1 MKGCFR
7 KSVFSIEKK
16 RLLKSYCRWQEAD
29 FNVEIAI
36 WYIVTSLLKF
46 SREGIKLVE
55 NRHSALGLSDEQVL
69 SMYETMLLAR
79 RIDERMWLLNRAG
92 KIPFVISC
100 QGQEAAQVGAAFALD
115 KEKDYV
121 LPYYRDMGVVLTFGM
136 TAKDLMLSG
145 FAKAEDPNSGGRQM
159 PGHFGQKKNRIVTG
173 SSPVTTQVPHA
184 VGVALAG
191 KMEGKDLVTF
201 VTFGEGSSNQG
212 DFHEGANFAGVHK
225 LPVIFM
231 CENNKYAISVP
242 IEKQLACEKVSDRAI
257 GYGMPG
263 ITVDGNDPLEVYQ
276 AVKEAADRGRRG
288 EGPTLVET
296 VSYRLTPHSSDDD
309 DRSYR
314 APDEVAEAKTKD
326 PIITFGAYLKET
338 GVMDDAKEKEINDAV
353 MKIVNEATDYA
364 ENAPY
369 ADAEYAMK
377 HVYAE

>member
-1 MKGCFR
+1 MVG
-7 KSVFSIEKK
+7 
-16 RLLKSYCRWQEAD
+16 
-29 FNVEIAI
+29 
-36 WYIVTSLLKF
+36 
-46 SREGIKLVE
+46 
-55 NRHSALGLSDEQVL
+55 NRHQSLGLSDEIVL
-69 SMYETMLLAR
+69 EMYKTMLLSR
-79 RIDERMWLLNRAG
+79 RLDERMWLLNRSG

-115 KEKDYV
+115 RDKDYV
-121 LPYYRDMGVVLTFGM
+121 LPYYRDLGVVLTFGM
-136 TAKDLMLSG
+136 TPRELMLSA

-159 PGHFGQKKNRIVTG
+159 PSHFGQKKNRIVTG

-184 VGVALAG
+184 VGIALAG
-191 KMEGKDLVTF
+191 KMEKKDLVTF

-263 ITVDGNDPLEVYQ
+263 ITVDGNDPLAVYK

-288 EGPTLVET
+288 KGPTLVEAI
-296 VSYRLTPHSSDDD
+296 SYRLTPHSSDDD
-309 DRSYR
+309 DRTYR
-314 APDEVAEAKTKD
+314 APDEVADAKTRD

-338 GVMDDAKEKEINDAV
+338 GILDDGLEKEINDRI
-353 MKIVNEATDYA
+353 MNEINQATDYA
-364 ENAPY
+364 EKAPY
-369 ADAEYAMK
+369 ANPEDALKY
-377 HVYAE
+377 VYAESRGDA

>member
-1 MKGCFR
+1 M
-7 KSVFSIEKK
+7 
-16 RLLKSYCRWQEAD
+16 
-29 FNVEIAI
+29 
-36 WYIVTSLLKF
+36 T
-46 SREGIKLVE
+46 E
-55 NRHSALGLSDEQVL
+55 NRHAALGLSDEKVME
-69 SMYETMLLAR
+69 MYKTMLLAR
-79 RIDERMWLLNRAG
+79 KIDERMWLLNRAG

-115 KEKDYV
+115 NEKDYV

-136 TAKDLMLSG
+136 TAQDLMLSG

-159 PGHFGQKKNRIVTG
+159 PGHFGSKKNRIVTG

-242 IEKQLACEKVSDRAI
+242 IEKQLACENVSDRAI

-263 ITVDGNDPLEVYQ
+263 YTVDGNDPLEVYKV
-276 AVKEAADRGRRG
+276 VKEAADRAREGK
-288 EGPTLVET
+288 GPTLVET
-296 VSYRLTPHSSDDD
+296 ISYRLTPHSSDDD

-314 APDEVAEAKTKD
+314 EQDEVSEAKKKD
-326 PIITFGAYLKET
+326 PIVTFGAYLREA
-338 GVMDDAKEKEINDAV
+338 GLLDEAKEQEMLDDIMNT
-353 MKIVNEATDYA
+353 VNEATDYA
-364 ENAPY
+364 ESAPY
-369 ADAEYAMK
+369 ADPEHAMK

>member
-1 MKGCFR
+1 M
-7 KSVFSIEKK
+7 
-16 RLLKSYCRWQEAD
+16 
-29 FNVEIAI
+29 
-36 WYIVTSLLKF
+36 
-46 SREGIKLVE
+46 VE
-55 NRHSALGLSDEQVL
+55 NRHEQLGLNEETVL
-69 SMYETMLLAR
+69 DMYRTMLLSR
-79 RIDERMWLLNRAG
+79 RIDERMWLLNRSG

-115 KEKDYV
+115 RQKDYV
-121 LPYYRDMGVVLTFGM
+121 LPYYRDVGVVLTFGM

-145 FAKAEDPNSGGRQM
+145 FAKEEDPNSGGRQM

-184 VGVALAG
+184 VGIALAG
-191 KMEGKDLVTF
+191 KMEGKDLITF

-242 IEKQLACEKVSDRAI
+242 ISKQLSCENVSDRAI

-263 ITVDGNDPLEVYQ
+263 ITVDGNDPLAVYA
-276 AVKEAADRGRRG
+276 AVKEAADRARRG

-314 APDEVAEAKTKD
+314 TADEVAEAKTKD
-326 PIITFGAYLKET
+326 SIMTFGAYLKEV
-338 GVMDDAKEKEINDAV
+338 GIMDDDIEKQMNDEV

-369 ADAEYAMK
+369 PKAESAMN
-377 HVYAE
+377 HVYAQK